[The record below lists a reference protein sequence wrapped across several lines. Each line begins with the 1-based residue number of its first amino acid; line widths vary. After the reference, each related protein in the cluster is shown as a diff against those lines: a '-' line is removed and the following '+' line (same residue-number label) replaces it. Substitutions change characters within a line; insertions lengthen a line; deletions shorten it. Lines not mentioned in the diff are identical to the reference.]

1 MVIPF
6 REWEPKNSSHN
17 GWNSQGIRREGG
29 YGRFLPLS
37 TGSAAP
43 SPHAAAK
50 PLRPTDNGQGT
61 TLSLVKSRFHAN
73 FRRNF
78 NVFLILHDAA
88 VLSEIGFVRSLTG
101 FRLWP
106 AIR

>member
-1 MVIPF
+1 MSRIMRSLSSDMVIPF

-50 PLRPTDNGQGT
+50 PLRPTAKGVAVWGRE
-61 TLSLVKSRFHAN
+61 LKPLVPPPVDHIAHNHSPPRPIPTPRA
-73 FRRNF
+73 R
-78 NVFLILHDAA
+78 
-88 VLSEIGFVRSLTG
+88 
-101 FRLWP
+101 
-106 AIR
+106 

>member
-37 TGSAAP
+37 TGSAAH

-50 PLRPTDNGQGT
+50 PLRPTSKVRAIGLALLLPGG
-61 TLSLVKSRFHAN
+61 LPK
-73 FRRNF
+73 
-78 NVFLILHDAA
+78 HDAGA
-88 VLSEIGFVRSLTG
+88 VELGYLQRSVR
-101 FRLWP
+101 
-106 AIR
+106 